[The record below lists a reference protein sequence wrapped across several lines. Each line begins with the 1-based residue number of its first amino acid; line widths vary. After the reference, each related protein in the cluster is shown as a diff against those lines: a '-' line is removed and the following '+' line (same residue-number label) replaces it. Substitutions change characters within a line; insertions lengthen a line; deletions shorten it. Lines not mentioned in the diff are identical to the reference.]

1 MQCVRRFLDLDRP
14 YIYPYTGYDCP
25 SIIIDMQGHNSL
37 FLPPPTLSPSPSLS
51 SFLFMSF
58 RMHNVTLSIFECLCG
73 WHPFLP
79 MHSSHEFCRE
89 FNSVELRPVWTTTIL
104 GHCRQMKY
112 PTPYLHCKLRPLH
125 WRRKDRI
132 YTPDETLH
140 LLLEMIVFQST
151 TEL

>member
-1 MQCVRRFLDLDRP
+1 MRRFLDLDHTHTP
-14 YIYPYTGYDCP
+14 NGYDCP

-37 FLPPPTLSPSPSLS
+37 FLPPPSLS
-51 SFLFMSF
+51 SLSSSLFMSF
-58 RMHNVTLSIFECLCG
+58 RMHIVTLSIFKCLCG

-112 PTPYLHCKLRPLH
+112 PTPYLHCELRPLH
-125 WRRKDRI
+125 WRSKDLSIHPMRLYI
-132 YTPDETLH
+132 C
-140 LLLEMIVFQST
+140 FSK
-151 TEL
+151 